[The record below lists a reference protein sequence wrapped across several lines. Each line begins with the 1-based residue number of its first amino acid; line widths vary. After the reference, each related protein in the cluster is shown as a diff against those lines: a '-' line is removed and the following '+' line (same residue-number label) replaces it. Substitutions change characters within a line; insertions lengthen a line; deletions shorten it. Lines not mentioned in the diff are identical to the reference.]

1 MKQALNPLRPT
12 PRHCRNTVP
21 ECGPF
26 WLRSVSKAFHISAR
40 RTFQK
45 LVENGGGKRT
55 LKNVE

>member
-1 MKQALNPLRPT
+1 MIQALNPLRPT

-21 ECGPF
+21 ECGSF

-45 LVENGGGKRT
+45 LVENGG
-55 LKNVE
+55 E